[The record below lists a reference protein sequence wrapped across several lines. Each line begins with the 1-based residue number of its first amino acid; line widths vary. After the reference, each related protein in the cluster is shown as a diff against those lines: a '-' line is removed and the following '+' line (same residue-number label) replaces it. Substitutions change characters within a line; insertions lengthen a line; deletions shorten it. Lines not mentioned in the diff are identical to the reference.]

1 MPTATTTAK
10 PRQTVA
16 QAHHLAPVTAT
27 APSSESIPEE
37 GALRR
42 HVEAARAGARLT
54 LGGILAIGVVLE
66 AMQERLGI
74 QRGGERL
81 PSGEQTARCAVCP
94 PAWEPIAEQ
103 ATGYKARWCY
113 NAVRLAREVRACWQH
128 RGETEGLRLLEQA
141 SQEQASA
148 PDYHDRLGAVIQA
161 QFEASSFRGLLT
173 EVLGLGQ
180 APEPPASLP
189 PITQSD
195 TPSPADDPPEE
206 TPDQLAFDFFGD
218 PAVRLLNARDN
229 PEHLLR
235 ALWAI
240 PLQPWVDPRDR
251 QRKPGLL
258 TLREKLEAL
267 LEDVR
272 KIERQRTASA
282 GRR

>member
-1 MPTATTTAK
+1 MPTTTAN
-10 PRQTVA
+10 PRPTVA
-16 QAHHLAPVTAT
+16 QAHHLAPVTSGTT
-27 APSSESIPEE
+27 APSSEPIPEE

-54 LGGILAIGVVLE
+54 LGGVLAIGAVLE

-74 QRGGERL
+74 QHGGARIASEKQV
-81 PSGEQTARCAVCP
+81 EQCSTCSDTWSDIARK
-94 PAWEPIAEQ
+94 
-103 ATGYKARWCY
+103 ATGYTDRWCR
-113 NAVRLAREVRACWQH
+113 NAVRLAKEVRACWQH
-128 RGETEGLRLLEQA
+128 RGETEGLRLLAEA
-141 SQEQASA
+141 SQDQASA
-148 PDYHDRLGAVIQA
+148 SDYHDRLGGVVQA
-161 QFEASSFRGLLT
+161 QFEATSLRGLLA

-180 APEPPASLP
+180 AAEPPASLP

-195 TPSPADDPPEE
+195 APPAEDPPEE

-229 PEHLLR
+229 PETLMR

-258 TLREKLEAL
+258 TLREKLEGL